1 MPPKLKTE
9 IVERSMFIF
18 LPDRL
23 LLLLNFSIPNKT
35 FSLNV
40 LFSAPCYAIKA
51 LFISDRKRV
60 QILIFKR
67 KKNASVKS

>member
-1 MPPKLKTE
+1 LCGWRSWRPKDSETEAKGMPPKLKTE

-23 LLLLNFSIPNKT
+23 LLLLNFSILHKT

-40 LFSAPCYAIKA
+40 LFSAPC
-51 LFISDRKRV
+51 
-60 QILIFKR
+60 
-67 KKNASVKS
+67 

>member
-1 MPPKLKTE
+1 MCGWRSWRPKDSETEVKGMPPKLTPE

-40 LFSAPCYAIKA
+40 LFSAPC
-51 LFISDRKRV
+51 
-60 QILIFKR
+60 
-67 KKNASVKS
+67 

>member
-23 LLLLNFSIPNKT
+23 RLLLNFSIPNKT

-40 LFSAPCYAIKA
+40 LFSAPCLDVYRQAQRPA
-51 LFISDRKRV
+51 GLRPLYFFPAA
-60 QILIFKR
+60 QGCQ
-67 KKNASVKS
+67 